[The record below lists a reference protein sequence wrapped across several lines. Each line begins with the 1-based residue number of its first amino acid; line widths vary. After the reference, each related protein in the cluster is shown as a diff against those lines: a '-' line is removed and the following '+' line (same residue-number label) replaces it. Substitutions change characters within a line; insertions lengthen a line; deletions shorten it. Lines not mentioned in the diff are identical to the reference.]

1 MPILL
6 PIIPILIW
14 LRPRIGLLK
23 LNKKSGGMPVFY
35 HLVAIMALAIP
46 TMLAQVYVE
55 RATGKLQKLENVN
68 QITLQKQTK
77 YYQIN
82 HFYIDKQNISSSVIF
97 EMGSSD
103 GIGAFIIG

>member
-1 MPILL
+1 
-6 PIIPILIW
+6 
-14 LRPRIGLLK
+14 
-23 LNKKSGGMPVFY
+23 
-35 HLVAIMALAIP
+35 MALAIP
-46 TMLAQVYVE
+46 TMVAQVYVE

-68 QITLQKQTK
+68 QITLQNQTK